1 LFHDAVKLGSLAGR
15 RMAPQR
21 YLIAA
26 KLADLISAFSSGH
39 DDFTGSSRG
48 ENMVAVM

>member
-1 LFHDAVKLGSLAGR
+1 LLLDNYRSSRCQKGLFHDAVKLGSLAGR

-26 KLADLISAFSSGH
+26 KF
-39 DDFTGSSRG
+39 
-48 ENMVAVM
+48 